1 MSAHQP
7 HTVSSPRHV
16 PGHVPS
22 HVPIDDR
29 PLTAFHKRLTVFS
42 AGGPFLDG
50 FALTIIG
57 IALISMVPALDM
69 STVDVGLVGASA
81 LIGIFVGGVVFGYVT
96 DRVGRKVMYIADLTM
111 LVVVSIASA
120 FATEVW
126 QLVALRFLLGV
137 AIGADYPIAS
147 SLLAEFIPSRYRGRL
162 LGALFVVWAGGAAAA
177 AGVGW
182 ALSTMGP
189 DAWRWML
196 ASPAVFG
203 VVTLMLRAGTP
214 ESPRWLLS
222 RGRTEEAQRVCR
234 KVWGNDADIAMIPA
248 EPAHTPFT
256 ALFRGI
262 YLRRVVFVGVFFTAH
277 VIPLFAV
284 YTFGPDILREM
295 GVGAHGSHHVY
306 VAELV
311 ISLLFLVG
319 GVPGLLLVDR
329 IGRKPLLLWTF
340 AVMSAAFIAMAVVP
354 GAPAQILFALLAL
367 YAVTSGACNFIEII
381 YPNEL
386 FPTSVRAS
394 ATGTVVA
401 ISRVGSAVSTFVLP
415 LVLSGTGLGGVMWL
429 LAGVNVVG
437 LLITLVLGEETR
449 GRALS
454 ETSAA
459 TRLTEP
465 ETRSD
470 PVDA

>member
-1 MSAHQP
+1 MS
-7 HTVSSPRHV
+7 TN
-16 PGHVPS
+16 PS
-22 HVPIDDR
+22 GNLSKNVPIDDR

-57 IALISMVPALDM
+57 IALIGLVPALDM

-81 LIGIFVGGVVFGYVT
+81 LIGIFVGGLVFGYVT
-96 DRVGRKVMYIADLTM
+96 DRVGRKVMYVADLTT
-111 LVVVSIASA
+111 LVAVSIASA
-120 FATEVW
+120 FVTEVW
-126 QLVALRFLLGV
+126 HLVALRFLLGV

-147 SLLAEFIPSRYRGRL
+147 SLLAEFIPTRHRGRL
-162 LGALFVVWAGGAAAA
+162 LGALFVVWAAGAAAA
-177 AGVGW
+177 AAVGW
-182 ALSTMGP
+182 ALATIGP

-196 ASPAVFG
+196 ASPAAFG

-214 ESPRWLLS
+214 ESPRWLLA

-234 KVWGNDADIAMIPA
+234 KVWGPDVDVAMIPA
-248 EPAHTPFT
+248 EPEPTSFT

-295 GVGAHGSHHVY
+295 GLGAHGSHHVY
-306 VAELV
+306 IAELV
-311 ISLLFLVG
+311 ISVLFLVG
-319 GVPGLLLVDR
+319 GVPGLLLVDK

-340 AVMSAAFIAMAVVP
+340 AIMSAAFVAMAVVP
-354 GAPAQILFALLAL
+354 GAPAPVLFALLAL

-415 LVLSGTGLGGVMWL
+415 LVLTGPGLGGVMWL
-429 LAGVNVVG
+429 LAGVNIVG
-437 LLITLVLGEETR
+437 LLVTVVLGEETR

-459 TRLTEP
+459 ESLTTP
-465 ETRSD
+465 ASR
-470 PVDA
+470 PARVDA

>member
-1 MSAHQP
+1 MSQ
-7 HTVSSPRHV
+7 S
-16 PGHVPS
+16 
-22 HVPIDDR
+22 IDDG

-57 IALISMVPALDM
+57 IAFVSMKSRLELDSVAMGLI
-69 STVDVGLVGASA
+69 GAAA
-81 LIGIFVGGVVFGYVT
+81 LIGIFVGGLVFGYVT
-96 DRVGRKVMYIADLTM
+96 DRVGRKVMYIADLSM
-111 LVVVSIASA
+111 LVVVSVASA
-120 FATEVW
+120 FVTDTW
-126 QLVALRFLLGV
+126 QLVVLRFLLGV

-147 SLLAEFIPSRYRGRL
+147 SLLAEFVPSRYRGRL
-162 LGALFVVWAGGAAAA
+162 LGSLFVVWAAGAAAA
-177 AGVGW
+177 AAVGW
-182 ALSTMGP
+182 VLSGLGP
-189 DAWRWML
+189 DAWRFML

-203 VVTLMLRAGTP
+203 IITLLMRAGTP

-222 RGRTEEAQRVCR
+222 RGRDAEAQQVCR
-234 KVWGNDADIAMIPA
+234 RVWGPHADTSMIPA
-248 EPAHTPFT
+248 EPPATSYS

-284 YTFGPDILREM
+284 YTFGPDILAEM
-295 GVGAHGSHHVY
+295 GVGAHNVY

-340 AVMSAAFIAMAVVP
+340 AIMSIAFVVMAVSP
-354 GAPAQILFALLAL
+354 QAPAAVLFAFLAL
-367 YAVTSGACNFIEII
+367 YAITSGACNFIEII

-386 FPTSVRAS
+386 FPTAVRAS

-401 ISRVGSAVSTFVLP
+401 ISRVGSAISTFVLP
-415 LVLSGTGLGGVMWL
+415 LVLTGTGLGGVMWL
-429 LAGVNVVG
+429 LAGVNVAG
-437 LLITLVLGEETR
+437 LLITVLLGEETR
-449 GRALS
+449 GRSLSDTAAPRSTAARDQAALVTRY
-454 ETSAA
+454 TS
-459 TRLTEP
+459 
-465 ETRSD
+465 
-470 PVDA
+470 